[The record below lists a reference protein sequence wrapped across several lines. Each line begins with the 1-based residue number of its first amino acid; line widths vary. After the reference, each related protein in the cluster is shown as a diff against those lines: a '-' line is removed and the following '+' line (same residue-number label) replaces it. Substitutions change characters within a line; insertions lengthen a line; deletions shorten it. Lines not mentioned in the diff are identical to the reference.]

1 MAYGDENT
9 KLENFDRIIPENV
22 FQEVTSITTDQ
33 FRFLRDGGDYVD
45 EETGG
50 TEHFDGHLFDPVVFD
65 DSVKEFIQLR
75 HRLANY
81 FDENLREDIFDYVP
95 PQKTN
100 QIFTPRRVVAQL
112 KRIRRIVDAVNHA
125 LEGHRFITLAATR
138 IAVQYGIE
146 IVRALQPAHLRLFG
160 VANLQVCMQCLF
172 VRQWLVAIV
181 IYGKRHRQ
189 FTTDLNSV
197 NGMKLRI
204 RARNKLGKYIYADL
218 TGIQCIAQQS
228 IGRTFLIIMPETVA
242 GKTML
247 GRLRSHMAA
256 FETGIEPRENNGNT
270 TTDGSAFL
278 KVNRLWSPNHSLF
291 AGRCP
296 GKHMRTVIAD

>member
-1 MAYGDENT
+1 MFRCGAVLKESSETLIKSAGETIVREVETAKREKEKQSIEGIIRDHLRGFSRTIPSFLMAYGDENT

-100 QIFTPRRVVAQL
+100 QIFTPRRVVAQMVDML
-112 KRIRRIVDAVNHA
+112 EQENPVCFDDSTHTFADLYMKSGLYITEIIKRLYRNEGMRDAYPDDRERLDHI
-125 LEGHRFITLAATR
+125 LEHQ
-138 IAVQYGIE
+138 VYGIAPTE
-146 IVRALQPAHLRLFG
+146 IIYQIATHYILGYDDEVGNGCKTHFVKADSAELAKNGKLSEY
-160 VANLQVCMQCLF
+160 VEQVF
-172 VRQWLVAIV
+172 V
-181 IYGKRHRQ
+181 
-189 FTTDLNSV
+189 DSLN
-197 NGMKLRI
+197 
-204 RARNKLGKYIYADL
+204 D
-218 TGIQCIAQQS
+218 
-228 IGRTFLIIMPETVA
+228 
-242 GKTML
+242 
-247 GRLRSHMAA
+247 
-256 FETGIEPRENNGNT
+256 
-270 TTDGSAFL
+270 
-278 KVNRLWSPNHSLF
+278 
-291 AGRCP
+291 
-296 GKHMRTVIAD
+296 

>member
-100 QIFTPRRVVAQL
+100 QIFTPRRVVAQMVDML
-112 KRIRRIVDAVNHA
+112 EQENPVCFDDSTHTFAELYMKSGLYITEIIKRLYRNDGIAPTEIIYQIATHYILGYDDEVGNGCKTHFVKADSAELAKNGKLSKYVEQVFVDS
-125 LEGHRFITLAATR
+125 
-138 IAVQYGIE
+138 
-146 IVRALQPAHLRLFG
+146 
-160 VANLQVCMQCLF
+160 
-172 VRQWLVAIV
+172 
-181 IYGKRHRQ
+181 
-189 FTTDLNSV
+189 LN
-197 NGMKLRI
+197 
-204 RARNKLGKYIYADL
+204 D
-218 TGIQCIAQQS
+218 
-228 IGRTFLIIMPETVA
+228 
-242 GKTML
+242 
-247 GRLRSHMAA
+247 
-256 FETGIEPRENNGNT
+256 
-270 TTDGSAFL
+270 
-278 KVNRLWSPNHSLF
+278 
-291 AGRCP
+291 
-296 GKHMRTVIAD
+296 